1 MEFLLA
7 FAFAM
12 FLSTLLVPFFM
23 RYAVVLGL
31 MDDPTEAR
39 KIHTESIPRCGGL
52 GIICGVF
59 LASFYWLEPS
69 SEVLTMAAAGAIIV
83 IFGYLDDSR
92 DLNYKWKFVGQIL
105 ATLVLIGGGVVF
117 VQVPFFGM
125 DAAPVYISY
134 PFTLFFVLGVT
145 NAVNLSDGLDGLA
158 GGNSLLG
165 LLLIA
170 LLSVQIGEGSNA
182 VIAMAVVGGV
192 LGFLRYNTHP
202 AKVFMGDT
210 GSQFLGFATAALAI
224 TLTNGDR
231 SAINPMLPILVLGLP
246 ILDTLHVMVIRTM
259 EGRSMFSPDKNHI
272 HHRLLSLGFRHY
284 EVVAVLY
291 SMQLTL
297 LFFAYTMRFESD
309 WLLLLVYLA
318 FCVSVLGFL
327 YWGQYSGWQLRK
339 HLSIEAD
346 KERRTSIFRKL
357 DWYYYN
363 SANVIQLMLALF
375 IFVGAWYLADLN
387 AGNIPVLALSL
398 LAFAAFIYV
407 LRLYSPALITRALVY
422 SVSILI
428 AYGYMVSLDSES
440 STNLVL
446 DGYLLFML
454 LALLLG
460 IRMTRKALFR
470 LDTHDYL
477 VFTLL
482 LVLPL
487 FPFEL
492 LNDESLARMV
502 LRWALL
508 IYCCEFLLSKGLKG
522 NVLLDVVAGAA
533 LVVLIVS
540 LIAFQ
545 GFPEIAIL

>member
-23 RYAVVLGL
+23 RYSVVLGL

-52 GIICGVF
+52 GIIFGVF
-59 LASFYWLEPS
+59 LASFYWLELS
-69 SEVLTMAAAGAIIV
+69 SEIITMAAAGAVIV
-83 IFGYLDDSR
+83 VFGYLDDSR
-92 DLNYKWKFVGQIL
+92 DLNYKWKFIGQIL
-105 ATLVLIGGGVVF
+105 ATLVLIAGGVVF

-125 DAAPVYISY
+125 DAAPAYIAY

-170 LLSVQIGEGSNA
+170 LLSVQIGEGANA

-210 GSQFLGFATAALAI
+210 GSQFLGFTTAALAI
-224 TLTNGDR
+224 TLCDGDR
-231 SAINPMLPILVLGLP
+231 SPINPMLPILVLGLP
-246 ILDTLHVMVIRTM
+246 ILDTLHVMIIRTM

-272 HHRLLSLGFRHY
+272 HHRLLNLGFRHY

-297 LFFAYTMRFESD
+297 LFLAYTMRFEAD
-309 WLLLLVYLA
+309 WLLLFAYVL
-318 FCVSVLGFL
+318 FCVVVLGFL
-327 YWGQYSGWQLRK
+327 YWGQFSGWQLRK
-339 HLSIEAD
+339 HLELQSD
-346 KERRTSIFRKL
+346 KERRSSVFRRF
-357 DWYYYN
+357 DWYYKN
-363 SANVIQLMLALF
+363 SARVIQLMLALF
-375 IFVGAWYLADLN
+375 IGASAWYLADLN
-387 AGNIPVLALSL
+387 SSQLPEILLSL
-398 LAFAAFIYV
+398 MVILPCV
-407 LRLYSPALITRALVY
+407 LVARRYGSVLLNRTLVY
-422 SVSILI
+422 IVSILI
-428 AYGYMVSLDSES
+428 AYGFMVGVGAQSAV
-440 STNLVL
+440 NYVI
-446 DGYLLFML
+446 DGYLLLLL

-477 VFTLL
+477 VFALL

-487 FPFEL
+487 FPFEQ

-508 IYCCEFLLSKGLKG
+508 IYSCEFLLSKNLKG
-522 NVLLDVVAGAA
+522 NLYLEIITSA
-533 LVVLIVS
+533 S
-540 LIAFQ
+540 LIILTISLITFQ
-545 GFPEIAIL
+545 GFPEVAIL